1 MTKRLAGLLLTSV
14 LWGTSAAQQVSPST
28 PLIPVPDVSA
38 EVPTVLSGNI
48 PDLAT
53 APPVTIAA
61 ILRLANLGAYPFA
74 EGFLAQPNEPATQA
88 DLAFVLV
95 NLFAPTVNGEFPV
108 PAETALV
115 YLESRLAADGDP
127 ESLTTETPTEETLAA
142 VGEAGVVTG
151 EGALQALVAVSQ
163 LSLEAEVAVRFAL
176 TEQFPAFGAGNFD
189 TVLTRAALA
198 LFGSLA
204 LDAME
209 TQSQPGG

>member
-1 MTKRLAGLLLTSV
+1 MLRRLVGLLLVGALS
-14 LWGTSAAQQVSPST
+14 GGAAQQTPSA
-28 PLIPVPDVSA
+28 PLVPVPNVSVG
-38 EVPTVLSGNI
+38 VPSVLAGDI

-74 EGFLAQPNEPATQA
+74 EGFLAAPNQPASEA

-95 NLFAPTVNGEFPV
+95 NLFAPAVNGEFPV

-127 ESLTTETPTEETLAA
+127 KSLTTETPTEETLAA

-151 EGALQALVAVSQ
+151 EEALQALVAVSQ

-204 LDAME
+204 LDAVE

>member
-1 MTKRLAGLLLTSV
+1 MVRRLAGLLLVSA
-14 LWGTSAAQQVSPST
+14 LLGLSAAQQQVSPSA
-28 PLIPVPDVSA
+28 PLIPVPDVSVQ
-38 EVPTVLSGNI
+38 VPTVLAGDI

-74 EGFLAQPNEPATQA
+74 EGFLAQPNEPATEA

-108 PAETALV
+108 PAEVALA
-115 YLESRLAADGDP
+115 YLEAQLALAVEDGAV
-127 ESLTTETPTEETLAA
+127 TGEETLGLT
-142 VGEAGVVTG
+142 VVEDGVVTG
-151 EGALQALVAVSQ
+151 DEALQALIAVLQ
-163 LSLEAEVAVRFAL
+163 LTPEAEVTVRLAL
-176 TEQFPAFGAGNFD
+176 IEQFPAFEAGNFG

-204 LDAME
+204 LDILQ
-209 TQSQPGG
+209 TQSG